1 MDEWTER
8 GMDETWVAKAACLL
22 VDEGG
27 IFEGGSWM
35 ASYKCNFGTSN
46 TLIDFYAFFSL
57 YGC

>member
-1 MDEWTER
+1 
-8 GMDETWVAKAACLL
+8 MDETWVAKAACLL

-46 TLIDFYAFFSL
+46 TLVDFYAFFSL